1 MQDTNSK
8 KESRMTIDEIA
19 ARLTDRRLGT
29 VADETGL
36 STVTL
41 RAIRDGKQKRPLHD
55 TVVKLVA
62 YFEAHK

>member
-1 MQDTNSK
+1 
-8 KESRMTIDEIA
+8 MTIEEIA
-19 ARLTDRRLGT
+19 ARLTHRRLWI

>member
-1 MQDTNSK
+1 
-8 KESRMTIDEIA
+8 MTIDEIA

-29 VADETGL
+29 VSDETGL

>member
-29 VADETGL
+29 VSDETGL